1 MIKQVTIKNFKRFR
15 EVTFDLP
22 GHIVVA
28 GPNNMGKT
36 TLLQA
41 IAAWGLALNRWKEV
55 ADPHKHKGAY
65 TRAPLARQAFSAVP
79 LRGFDL
85 LWTDRKARL
94 PIEIIIT
101 SDRGWT
107 IGMEL
112 IPDSSEQVYVR
123 PLSDTEQNVLQ
134 ENDLMETV
142 YIPPMTGLS
151 TDEPEYRRPK
161 VDQLLGQGKPGEI
174 IRNLLVEAHQSE
186 EAWSELSKCI
196 DRMFRYEILPPDAT
210 GADIIAE
217 YRERPGG
224 PRLDVA
230 SAGSGFQQVLMLL
243 TFLHTRGKSVLL
255 LDEPDAHLHIILQD
269 VIFSELHTVALK
281 KRSQLIVA
289 THSEIIINSVEP
301 RLLCAMLA
309 TPRLLD
315 SVADQASLVAALS
328 VLTPIEIMEAV
339 DAPGVVYLEGHTDL
353 SILREWARILN
364 HPALETLT
372 TKLFWQA
379 TNFATRFGA
388 KGKKSKEHYDA
399 LQLIKKIPGLE
410 LIDGDAHPDIQDKV
424 TGEGLQRLRWRR
436 YEIESYLVH
445 PHALERYVEK
455 VVGKEAAA
463 PHIADLRKYLD
474 DNFPPA
480 AIREPLGDH
489 AFLNTAKARSEIL
502 PPALAAAGLPGIPYT
517 EYHEIAAVM
526 LPEEIH
532 PEVTEKLNG
541 IQKAFGL

>member
-1 MIKQVTIKNFKRFR
+1 MINRVIIRNFKRFR

-41 IAAWGLALNRWKEV
+41 IAAWGLGLNRWKEV
-55 ADPHKHKGAY
+55 SGRQKYGTAY
-65 TRAPLARQAFSAVP
+65 ARAPLARQAFSAVP

-85 LWTDRKARL
+85 LWTDRRDRE
-94 PIEIIIT
+94 PIVVEVR

-107 IGMEL
+107 LGMEF
-112 IPDSSEQVYVR
+112 IAESSEQVYVR
-123 PLSDTEQNVLQ
+123 PLGNTDPSVLR
-134 ENDLMETV
+134 NDDLMETV

-151 TDEPEYRRPK
+151 TDEPVYRRPK

-196 DRMFRYEILPPDAT
+196 DRMFRYQILPPESG

-217 YRERPGG
+217 YRERPNG

-255 LDEPDAHLHIILQD
+255 LDEPDAHLHVILQD

-281 KRSQLIVA
+281 RKSQLIIA
-289 THSEIIINSVEP
+289 THSEVIINSVEP

-309 TPRLLD
+309 KPRLLD
-315 SVADQASLVAALS
+315 SVADQASLVSALK

-339 DAPGVVYLEGHTDL
+339 DAPGILYLEGHTDL

-364 HPALETLT
+364 HPALATLT

-379 TNFATRFGA
+379 TNFETHLGA

-399 LQLIKKIPGLE
+399 LQLIKRIPGLE

-436 YEIESYLVH
+436 YEIESYLIH
-445 PHALERYVEK
+445 PDVLERYVEK
-455 VVGKEAAA
+455 IVGEEAAA
-463 PHIADLRKYLD
+463 PHIADLRRYLE
-474 DNFPPA
+474 DNLPPA
-480 AIREPLGDH
+480 VVREPLGDH
-489 AFLNTAKARSEIL
+489 AFLNSTKARSEIL
-502 PPALAAAGLPGIPYT
+502 PPALTAAGLPGVPYT

-532 PEVTEKLNG
+532 PEVTEKLDG
-541 IQKAFGL
+541 IQRAFGL